1 VTVYAG
7 SFVFTL
13 FSTCLNLISLNR
25 LDWIVYKAP
34 PAVSPAIRTLW
45 GLFETCD
52 FGPNGQ
58 VECRD
63 FPREG
68 LDCRGSDAERAG
80 WHKPFSFCDH
90 WRTAGYAA
98 QLAAVFGCA
107 ALISHIIIV
116 SRGRHFRNHGWK
128 VLSGFILANATC
140 LIITTAYVVRLM
152 HTHPHVFTHGSR
164 VITAFILAQVAWG
177 TDVLLFGS
185 LVSAGIIHARNGS
198 PDGYREIPG
207 TSKSRRSRRWS
218 NDTAD
223 N

>member
-1 VTVYAG
+1 M
-7 SFVFTL
+7 
-13 FSTCLNLISLNR
+13 
-25 LDWIVYKAP
+25 
-34 PAVSPAIRTLW
+34 
-45 GLFETCD
+45 
-52 FGPNGQ
+52 Q
-58 VECRD
+58 
-63 FPREG
+63 
-68 LDCRGSDAERAG
+68 
-80 WHKPFSFCDH
+80 
-90 WRTAGYAA
+90 YAA

-128 VLSGFILANATC
+128 VLSGFILANGKLICNNEGALPKLTCVAIATC

-152 HTHPHVFTHGSR
+152 HTHPHIFTHGSR
-164 VITAFILAQVAWG
+164 VTTAFILAQVAWG

-207 TSKSRRSRRWS
+207 TPKSRRSRRWS